1 MYEDII
7 FDILFASVCLFIY
20 RTSVC
25 VRVSLDNPRYI
36 CLVGCGEHKTFDAAA
51 VGAAVAAAIRDR
63 PKARSVGVY
72 IPPMAQACPCPEAPK
87 IFIRKLQALLE
98 TLFVDLEPDN
108 RSAAAAAAADAAA
121 AAAVADAAVDAAAAA
136 AAAVADAAAAAVAD
150 ASVDAA
156 AAGAAD
162 AVAVLWV
169 LLLLL
174 WLLLLLLL
182 RLLFLRRETTRALE
196 GSFAYRRRL
205 SDLVRLG
212 FRV

>member
-1 MYEDII
+1 MDGVYEDII

-108 RSAAAAAAADAAA
+108 RSAAAAAADAAA
-121 AAAVADAAVDAAAAA
+121 AAAVGDAAVDAAAA

-182 RLLFLRRETTRALE
+182 RLLFLRRGDHKSL
-196 GSFAYRRRL
+196 GGFLRL
-205 SDLVRLG
+205 QEEIV
-212 FRV
+212 